1 MQPSVQLFSVFHQ
14 PFIIPSAPFVQP
26 IQAGKAIAKVDLGLP
41 GDNTGDHI
49 SEKNSTYSELT
60 VLYWIWK
67 NADRNLFTH
76 WGLVHYRRYF
86 CADVFPGN
94 FTNKRIYHYEAT
106 QESLDKVVSSGL
118 QKNLAQSL
126 QENNLVMP
134 KLMYSYRKKGI
145 TKSIAEHYK
154 AIHIAEHWDV
164 MIEVLKKHYP
174 QYTESLHFFEGSK
187 MSYFNMMIAPWP
199 VWDEYLEWLFTIL
212 FEVEKRIGKVEDP
225 YQARVYGFL
234 SERMINLFVYHNKY
248 KVAYYPVAVFGQ

>member
-1 MQPSVQLFSVFHQ
+1 MQSSVQLFSVFHQ
-14 PFIIPSAPFVQP
+14 PFITPTAPFVQP
-26 IQAGKAIAKVDLGLP
+26 IQAGKALAKVDLGFL
-41 GDNTGDHI
+41 GDDTGNNI
-49 SEKNSTYSELT
+49 SEKNATYSELT

-67 NADRNLFTH
+67 NADRSRFAY

-86 CADVFPGN
+86 CADVFPGQ
-94 FTNKRIYHYEAT
+94 FTNKRIYHYGAS
-106 QESLDKVVSSGL
+106 QHLLDKVVNHPL
-118 QKNLAQSL
+118 QKKLVQSL
-126 QENNLVMP
+126 QAKDVVMP

-164 MIEVLKKHYP
+164 MIAVLKEKYP

-187 MSYFNMMIAPWP
+187 MSYFNMMIAPWAI
-199 VWDEYLEWLFTIL
+199 WDEYLEWLFAIL